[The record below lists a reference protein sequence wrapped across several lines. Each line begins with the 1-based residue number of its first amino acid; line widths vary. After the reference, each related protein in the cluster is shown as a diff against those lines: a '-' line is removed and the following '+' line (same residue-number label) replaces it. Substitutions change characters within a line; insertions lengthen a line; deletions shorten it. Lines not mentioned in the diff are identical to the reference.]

1 MQGKNGIRALLATTI
16 LTTFSFWSLPS
27 FADGAAADDSLDE
40 LQEIVVTAQKKT
52 ERLMDVP
59 ASVAVVTSQSLLQA
73 NNTQLRDFYTQVP
86 GLNVTSSGNGRTTI
100 AIRGITTGAGNNPT
114 VGLTI
119 DDVPIGSATSGGL
132 GDAVVPEIDPSSL
145 QQIEVLRGPQGSL
158 YGASS
163 MGGLIRYVT
172 AAPSLTETFG
182 QVAVSGS
189 SVAHG
194 GEGGGGRAY
203 INVPIVEDKLGL
215 RVSAFARMDPGYMTN
230 ANSGQTEINVNRTE
244 GGRASLLWQITPSVS
259 YQASATYQHMTAG
272 GSANEYVS
280 VDRVPTYGDYTQAP
294 IAGLNTGYLDMG
306 IYNGNLKADLGFANL
321 VAVTSYSHTVFN
333 GPQDTT
339 GTFGRYLGFFFPAPA
354 LPALGTGIYN
364 YYQTNKLSQEIRLE
378 SQPGGMIDW
387 MVGGFATNEDNLN
400 RQNVYVANK
409 ANGENV
415 GFPDLYTVFGPSHY
429 REYAGFGSATYHFDD
444 KLDFTFGGR
453 FSRQFQESYQDV
465 GGVLQGDNEITD
477 IHSGTSVFTYSLGP
491 QYHIN
496 KDMMVYGRVSTGF
509 RPGGPNAAPGEPA
522 AYNSD
527 TTTNYEVGFKGV
539 VVDRLL
545 TVDAALFDIE
555 WDDIQLQAASPT
567 GFSYVQNGG
576 TARSRGGELTLTLTP
591 SEGLSVVA
599 NLGYTDATLTE
610 NIKTSGL
617 YGLKGQRLPYS
628 AKFSGS
634 LSADQKFRIMD
645 GFNGFVGATVSY
657 IGDRYS
663 VFPTK
668 STGQRFFMPSYT
680 TVDLRAGV
688 THDDWN
694 LSVYAKNLGNEI
706 AFVSGGPLDTI
717 TRTGI
722 YSAAI
727 IQPRTFGMTI
737 SKDF

>member
-1 MQGKNGIRALLATTI
+1 MKGTIGIRALLASTI
-16 LTTFSFWSLPS
+16 LATFSFWSQPGL
-27 FADGAAADDSLDE
+27 ADGAAADDGLDD
-40 LQEIVVTAQKKT
+40 LQEIVVTAQKKS

-59 ASVAVVTSQSLLQA
+59 ASIAVVNTQSLLQT
-73 NNTQLRDFYTQVP
+73 NSTQLRDFYAQVP

-100 AIRGITTGAGNNPT
+100 AIRGITTGGGNNPT

-119 DDVPIGSATSGGL
+119 DDVPIGSATSSGL

-189 SVAHG
+189 TVAHG

-203 INVPIVEDKLGL
+203 INVPLVEDKLGL

-230 ANSGQTEINVNRTE
+230 VNSGQTEINVNRTE
-244 GGRASLLWQITPSVS
+244 GGRATLLWQITPSVS

-272 GSANEYVS
+272 GSSNEYVT
-280 VDRVPTYGDYTQAP
+280 VNRQTLYGDYTQAP

-339 GTFGRYLGFFFPAPA
+339 GTFGRYLGFFFPSSA
-354 LPALGTGIYN
+354 LPSLGTGIYN
-364 YYQTNKLSQEIRLE
+364 YYQTNKISQEVRLE

-400 RQNVYVANK
+400 RQNVYVADK
-409 ANGENV
+409 SNGQNV

-453 FSRQFQESYQDV
+453 YSRQFQENASEV
-465 GGVLQGDNEITD
+465 GGVLQGDTSYSD
-477 IHSGTSVFTYSLGP
+477 LHSNTSVFTYSLGP
-491 QYHIN
+491 QYHISPN
-496 KDMMVYGRVSTGF
+496 MMVYGRVSTGY
-509 RPGGPNAAPGEPA
+509 RPGGPNDAPGEPA

-539 VVDRLL
+539 LVDRLL

-567 GFSYVQNGG
+567 GFSYIQNGG
-576 TARSRGGELTLTLTP
+576 TARSRGAELTLTLTP

-645 GFNGFVGATVSY
+645 GFTGFVGGTVSY
-657 IGDRYS
+657 MGDRYS

-668 STGQRFFMPSYT
+668 STGQRFFMPSYA
-680 TVDLRAGV
+680 TVDVRAGV

-694 LSVYAKNLGNEI
+694 LSVYGKNLGSEI
-706 AFVSGGPLDTI
+706 AFISGGPLDTI
-717 TRTGI
+717 TRTGT

-727 IQPRTFGMTI
+727 IQPRTFGVTI